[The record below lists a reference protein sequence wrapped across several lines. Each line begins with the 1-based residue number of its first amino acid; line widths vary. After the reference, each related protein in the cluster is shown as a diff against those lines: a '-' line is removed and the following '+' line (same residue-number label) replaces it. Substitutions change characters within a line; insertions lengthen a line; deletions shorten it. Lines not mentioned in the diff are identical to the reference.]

1 MTPERVREIA
11 RILVTLQRK
20 DPNCVPY
27 QILVHAMRLDGIEML
42 RDRDVARALGHL
54 PPTRG
59 LGLSAEHGFS
69 SSPAFEVLM
78 EVYVERK
85 RQRID

>member
-1 MTPERVREIA
+1 MTPERVRKIA
-11 RILVTLQRK
+11 CVLVDLQRE

-27 QILVHAMRLDGIEML
+27 QILAHAMRLDGIEML

-59 LGLSAEHGFS
+59 LGLSAEPGFS

-85 RQRID
+85 RRGID